1 MTAPTRRYDAGPRT
15 FVAKFD
21 SNCASCLAM
30 IRVGDEVFYASG
42 AEVVSGLAC
51 CGDKTADELAAPAER
66 DDLAVD
72 EEPADV
78 VIARTLPR
86 GRTANDMCRKCFIIP
101 ASNGTCNC
109 DA

>member
-1 MTAPTRRYDAGPRT
+1 MTAPARRYDAGPRT

-51 CGDKTADELAAPAER
+51 CGDKTPDELAAPAER

-72 EEPADV
+72 EETPEQA
-78 VIARTLPR
+78 IALVLPR
-86 GRTANDMCRKCFIIP
+86 GRTKADACPRCWIIP
-101 ASNGTCNC
+101 AANGTCNC